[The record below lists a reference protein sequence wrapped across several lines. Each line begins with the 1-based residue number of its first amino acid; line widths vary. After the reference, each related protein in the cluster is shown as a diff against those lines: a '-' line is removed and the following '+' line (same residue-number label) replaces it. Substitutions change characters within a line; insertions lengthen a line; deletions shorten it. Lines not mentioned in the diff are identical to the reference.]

1 MEVGN
6 KAGSSD
12 PVVLGPDLVV
22 WVGIVGVVVVQV
34 EAAVVVAV
42 VVAAAAAD
50 DDDDVV
56 AVVVVVARSWVDPN
70 DRRHLNQ
77 NLRNANFK
85 NGKKNISDICTYHEV
100 AASDA
105 VDQLLEVA
113 DV

>member
-42 VVAAAAAD
+42 VVVAAAAD

-85 NGKKNISDICTYHEV
+85 NGKKNISDI
-100 AASDA
+100 
-105 VDQLLEVA
+105 
-113 DV
+113 